1 MSQSATGELLDV
13 ELLDAGDRSVSVTVP
28 EDMSVAELLGL
39 AREELSLPDV
49 DGNGQ
54 PASYRAYAA
63 GGGGAFDEPLFDHQ
77 RVGEMP
83 SRRVVVQEE
92 IEAGLR

>member
-1 MSQSATGELLDV
+1 MAATATGELLDL
-13 ELLDAGDRSVSVTVP
+13 EIADAGDRSVTISVP

-39 AREELSLPDV
+39 AREELSLPEF

-54 PASYRAYAA
+54 AASYRAYAA

-77 RVGEMP
+77 RVRDVT

-92 IEAGLR
+92 IEAGAR